1 MLEEMRNEARTEA
14 FQRNQELERL
24 LQTLN
29 NALQQTEQASLSGFT
44 KPRYPLLLVM
54 GGPRSGTTLMMQ
66 WLAASGHFG
75 YPSNLL
81 ARFYQAPRI
90 GAMIQEMLLNPRYR
104 YREDFADLQ
113 PYGYTQSFT
122 SDLGKTEGLA
132 APNVFWYF
140 WRRFFDFG
148 ESPHLNEEKQK
159 QADTTG
165 FVRELAA
172 VEAVFNKPF
181 VMKGIIANWNVPLM
195 NSLFKQILFIHVR
208 RNPIHQM
215 YSILKARERFRGDRK
230 LWWGFKPPE
239 FESRVFHS
247 TEAEI
252 AAQVFFTRHALRYA
266 FDQIPAERWLEVDYE
281 AFCQQPTLVYRQITE
296 RLEAQNYP
304 ITQTYAGPERYQ
316 NNNLPMSEQLQQL
329 DEVYRNLLREYVEA

>member
-1 MLEEMRNEARTEA
+1 MSEEMRNEARTEA
-14 FQRNQELERL
+14 FQRNQQLENL
-24 LQTLN
+24 LDTLN
-29 NALQQTEQASLSGFT
+29 GLLHQTEQDALDAFT
-44 KPRYPLLLVM
+44 APRYPLILVM

-113 PYGYTQSFT
+113 AYSYAHSFS
-122 SDLGKTEGLA
+122 SDLGKTQGLA

-148 ESPHLNEEKQK
+148 ESPYLDERK
-159 QADTTG
+159 QAHSDSRG

-172 VEAVFNKPF
+172 VESVFDKPF
-181 VMKGIIANWNVPLM
+181 AMKGIIGNWNVPLL
-195 NSLFKQILFIHVR
+195 NALFEQVLFIHVR
-208 RNPIHQM
+208 RDPAHQM
-215 YSILKARERFRGDRK
+215 NSILKARERFRGDAG

-239 FESRVFHS
+239 FEGLAFRSAEQQVAAQILFTRRALRRAF
-247 TEAEI
+247 AEI
-252 AAQVFFTRHALRYA
+252 PV
-266 FDQIPAERWLEVDYE
+266 DRWLEVDYE
-281 AFCQQPTLVYRQITE
+281 AFCEDPGSCYRQVAQ
-296 RLEAQNYP
+296 RLAQQGYAIP
-304 ITQTYAGPERYQ
+304 ETYAGPEHYR
-316 NNNLPMSEQLQQL
+316 NNNSSAEADLRPLG
-329 DEVYRNLLREYVEA
+329 EVYRALACEYGEA

>member
-1 MLEEMRNEARTEA
+1 MPEEMRNEARTEA

-29 NALQQTEQASLSGFT
+29 NSLQQTEQALLNGFT
-44 KPRYPLLLVM
+44 EPRYPLLLVM

-113 PYGYTQSFT
+113 PYDYTHSFS

-148 ESPHLNEEKQK
+148 ESPYLNEEQQK
-159 QADTTG
+159 QADTSG
-165 FVRELAA
+165 FMRELAA
-172 VEAVFNKPF
+172 VEAVFDKPF
-181 VMKGIIANWNVPLM
+181 VMKGIIANWNVPLL
-195 NSLFKQILFIHVR
+195 NRLFNQILFIHVR

-215 YSILKARERFRGDRK
+215 HSILKARERFRGDRK

-239 FESRVFHS
+239 FESLVFHS
-247 TEAEI
+247 AEKEI
-252 AAQVFFTRHALRYA
+252 AAQVFFTRRALRRA
-266 FDQIPAERWLEVDYE
+266 FDQIPIERWLEVDYE
-281 AFCQQPTLVYRQITE
+281 TFCQHPASIHRQISE
-296 RLEAQNYP
+296 RLEGQNYP
-304 ITQTYAGPERYQ
+304 ISQTYAGPEQYR
-316 NNNLPMSEQLQQL
+316 NNNLPMSERLQYL
-329 DEVYRNLLREYVEA
+329 DEVYRDLSREFGET